1 MNKRYFLRGLGFGLM
16 IGALVMMVTLH
27 LQEQKQEVTATPS
40 DAYAV
45 IAGEN
50 TETGTTAEKSAT
62 EAITETATEITTEAE
77 AEATTEAEAET
88 TTEAE
93 AETTTEATT
102 EAEAEATTEAEAE
115 ATTEASTEAQ
125 KGGSITVTAGMSA
138 QRVAGK
144 LYDIGV
150 IGDEEDFYMYMYNH
164 GYASKILQG
173 TFTFTGDEDYEEIAN
188 ILMYTR

>member
-50 TETGTTAEKSAT
+50 TETGTAAEKSAT

-77 AEATTEAEAET
+77 AEATTEAEAE
-88 TTEAE
+88 A
-93 AETTTEATT
+93 TTEATT